1 MNPDSISSGCI
12 LRLEE
17 SFNEECGGTS
27 SPNARHIRESSRYRH
42 GIDNRIMAKRISKRR
57 ADSVSEDSEQ
67 STSNIYE
74 GS

>member
-1 MNPDSISSGCI
+1 MRNVEAP
-12 LRLEE
+12 
-17 SFNEECGGTS
+17 
-27 SPNARHIRESSRYRH
+27 SPNARHIRASSRYRH

-57 ADSVSEDSEQ
+57 ADSFSEDSEQ